1 MEKSFSVVITGVR
14 SGVEVEDVAARVARI
29 FQLEESALSGLHHG
43 KPVIMVS
50 GVSED
55 EALKQ
60 KEILRRSGC
69 LVEISSDSDL
79 DPAEEF
85 KALQDKLYSL
95 LIAADKLTGSKKR
108 TDNFAAWCGAVLVA
122 FFAAGWYFTTWYWGL
137 LVLVPVGIAVTVLT
151 GRHNLKVAGEF
162 FSALKPGLI
171 DLVGKNGAM
180 GLAAIA
186 ALRKESVFHADR
198 KLIETDEAQE
208 KLKEFLGETRRNRSA
223 LYEKCTALEELL
235 KAIPSLVNKKVVELK
250 AQIEEIQAVNEKLQ
264 KDLEE
269 MGKTRSKIQVFPA
282 EPDPCEVSAPSGGFS
297 YSPPAELYYVCM
309 LKEGQSDIILPPI
322 DAGNLRYTKPASKR
336 LLNSFD
342 IGGGLTVAFT
352 QTHFIMAL
360 ARSFCWRIG
369 YDCVRSY
376 RYSGKSNGEGLP
388 SGREHEMEFSI
399 GLEHTYTDTPTNQIS
414 AFGFNLTWWKIPGIA
429 EYCVPRIKDAIEK
442 AGVPRCPACGGN
454 NLAIGSW
461 SVTTGVFSEEQ
472 IPSDSAT
479 CLDCGINMVYARSAG
494 GWMAATDADMHHP
507 APPLSADRDEMIL
520 QVKDVLYRAE
530 NMISAVSVARERF
543 MRKVEAM
550 KEERQKANLGITFG
564 NMRYAT
570 MNSAQRNAYLAGR
583 NVQNSIPVLEYTQG
597 LMALMFNFNSALSQ
611 IEKRLKEDSL
621 STGELLERSIRCKS
635 VIDGFYASLPESI

>member
-1 MEKSFSVVITGVR
+1 MEKSFSVLITGVR
-14 SGVEVEDVAARVARI
+14 SGVEVDNVAARVARI
-29 FQLEESALSGLHHG
+29 FQLEESALSGLHQG
-43 KPVIMVS
+43 KPVCVVS
-50 GVSED
+50 GVSEA
-55 EALKQ
+55 EAQKQ
-60 KEILRRSGC
+60 EKILRSSGC
-69 LVEISSDSDL
+69 LVEISSDSAL

-85 KALQDKLYSL
+85 KALQNTLNSL
-95 LIAADKLTGSKKR
+95 LNAADKQTGAKKR

-122 FFAAGWYFTTWYWGL
+122 SFAAGWYFTTWYWGL
-137 LVLVPVGIAVTVLT
+137 VILVPVGIAVTLFT
-151 GRHNLKVAGEF
+151 GRHNRKVAGEF

-171 DLVGKNGAM
+171 DLAGKNGAM

-186 ALRKESVFHADR
+186 ALSKKSVFHADR
-198 KLIETDEAQE
+198 KLVETDQAQE
-208 KLKEFLGETRRNRSA
+208 LLNEFLGETRSNRSA
-223 LYEKCTALEELL
+223 LYEEYTALEKSL
-235 KAIPSLVNKKVVELK
+235 KAIPSLVNQKVVEIK
-250 AQIEEIQAVNEKLQ
+250 AQIEQIEAVNQKLK
-264 KDLEE
+264 KDIEE
-269 MGKTRSKIQVFPA
+269 MGKARDLPA
-282 EPDPCEVSAPSGGFS
+282 EPDPCEISASSGGFS
-297 YSPPAELYYVCM
+297 YSPPAELYSVCM
-309 LKEGQSDIILPPI
+309 LKEGQNDIILPPI
-322 DAGNLRYTKPASKR
+322 DAGNLRYTKPASRR

-352 QTHFIMAL
+352 RTHFIMAL

-376 RYSGKSNGEGLP
+376 RYSGKSNGENLP

-399 GLEHTYTDTPTNQIS
+399 GLEHTYTDTTTNRTS

-429 EYCVPRIKDAIEK
+429 DYCVPRIKDAIEK

-454 NLAIGSW
+454 NLATGSW
-461 SVTTGVFSEEQ
+461 SVTTGVFSEEK

-479 CLDCGINMVYARSAG
+479 CLDCGINMAYARSAG